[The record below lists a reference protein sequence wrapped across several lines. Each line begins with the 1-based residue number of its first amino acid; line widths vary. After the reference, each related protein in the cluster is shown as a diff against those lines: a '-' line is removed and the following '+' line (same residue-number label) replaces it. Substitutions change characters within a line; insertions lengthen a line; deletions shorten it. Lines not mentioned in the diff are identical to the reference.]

1 MTIYRSANIPE
12 AYAKVEQIVV
22 SGVCGSTV
30 VRAVSAQVN
39 STFLDS
45 TDINLLSIKA

>member
-22 SGVCGSTV
+22 STV
-30 VRAVSAQVN
+30 VNGDTVVGDGRITVRWPR
-39 STFLDS
+39 LR
-45 TDINLLSIKA
+45 